1 MSVLTGAP
9 FGYRYIPKGDGGDQA
24 RYEILLE
31 EARVVRQMFD
41 WIGRERVT
49 LSVVRRRLR
58 RASKSGHDPRT
69 HPKRHLLR
77 LVGRALWRDYHQG
90 RPRRAT
96 NFGDHRVLR
105 INGVPQIEGPFSQE
119 T

>member
-1 MSVLTGAP
+1 MNVLDPPMRLQRVLGLPRIAWMFVAP
-9 FGYRYIPKGDGGDQA
+9 NLAIFSLFTFLPID
-24 RYEILLE
+24 
-31 EARVVRQMFD
+31 
-41 WIGRERVT
+41 
-49 LSVVRRRLR
+49 
-58 RASKSGHDPRT
+58 
-69 HPKRHLLR
+69 PKRHLLR